1 MDSWPHSKGVI
12 APHWRSFF
20 VIRISKCRNLTA
32 VGLEC
37 FFPPNHPNE
46 ITPTSKRLL
55 FSVGWDF
62 QEMDV
67 CKIKKRLPE
76 SMRHSSLTFW
86 HQKAIRPCQHPTSNI
101 RLQIQDLPK
110 KASSIW
116 ARPWCYTKPTHLSSP
131 MSQGLR
137 SKHRWHRP
145 SEEEGRDTARK
156 GWQVRPLGFFGCAEI
171 CWLHFVWNLQIQ
183 SWECWGLHKSSSMS
197 SFPRKRAGQLR
208 ASGHFTHH
216 RITPRL
222 PELPEAPRLPHDGH

>member
-1 MDSWPHSKGVI
+1 MPTSTFQHP
-12 APHWRSFF
+12 
-20 VIRISKCRNLTA
+20 
-32 VGLEC
+32 
-37 FFPPNHPNE
+37 PPNPKPAGRSEQHLGPA
-46 ITPTSKRLL
+46 LVL
-55 FSVGWDF
+55 
-62 QEMDV
+62 
-67 CKIKKRLPE
+67 
-76 SMRHSSLTFW
+76 
-86 HQKAIRPCQHPTSNI
+86 HQTDPPIFA
-101 RLQIQDLPK
+101 
-110 KASSIW
+110 
-116 ARPWCYTKPTHLSSP
+116 HLRK
-131 MSQGLR
+131 GLR

-171 CWLHFVWNLQIQ
+171 CWLHFVWNLLIQ